1 MEGLSRINAALST
14 TTIWYMHAG
23 QRLAT
28 LASHFKT
35 ARKLNQQGIHL
46 MATEG
51 AVPRWQRVIDEALQ
65 GDQNANVYQYA
76 TLESN
81 SVLGGTSPRVRTV
94 VHRAFLTPRSP
105 AHPILLT
112 TTDVRT
118 SKATQLAENTHVELA
133 WLLPKAQAQ
142 IRILGNAYIHP
153 SPDFLLNGADSISGE
168 EKRTIENAV
177 AKLQSA
183 FPAKELGGEGFDWEK
198 ERIERFDAAGGHMR
212 ASWARPV
219 PGSRLID
226 PGDAKESPETLPKSD
241 ETGDKKEL
249 VATALKNFALVIIDP
264 LEVDYVEVGV
274 MPNRR
279 TRFFRESAGEGG
291 WKEEALVP

>member
-1 MEGLSRINAALST
+1 
-14 TTIWYMHAG
+14 MHTG

-28 LASHFKT
+28 LASHFKP
-35 ARKLNQQGIHL
+35 ARKFNQQGIHL

-51 AVPRWQRVIDEALQ
+51 AAPRWQRIIDEALRE
-65 GDQNANVYQYA
+65 DQNACVYQFA
-76 TLESN
+76 TLGSN
-81 SVLGGTSPRVRTV
+81 SILGVTSPRVRTV

-118 SKATQLAENTHVELA
+118 AKATQLAENTRVELA
-133 WLLPKAQAQ
+133 WWLPKAQAQ
-142 IRILGNAYIHP
+142 IRILGNAYVRP
-153 SPDFLLNGADSISGE
+153 SPDFHLIGADSISGE
-168 EKRTIENAV
+168 DKRTIENAV

-198 ERIERFDAAGGHMR
+198 ERIKRFDATGAHMR
-212 ASWARPV
+212 ASWVRPV
-219 PGSRLID
+219 PGSRLSD
-226 PGDAKESPETLPKSD
+226 SGDAKEFPETLPKSD
-241 ETGDKKEL
+241 EAGDKKEL